1 MKIAYLLADTDL
13 AGGISVIVA
22 HADALIDRGHDVTLI
37 TPGTPLTWRRSR
49 AKWQYVRSFE
59 EVDGSE
65 FHFVVGTFWTT
76 VAAAYAIAG
85 PRTVHFCQGYEG
97 SFSAYAAMKPE
108 IDAVYRLPIPKI
120 CVSPHLVEVC
130 RALHD
135 DATYV
140 GQIVDDEFFQS
151 PHPPFGHPSTR
162 FARSGQALLP
172 ASGEKGTRHT
182 HGESPSPRLRGEG
195 GRRPGEGPRQP
206 RVLLVGPAQANFV
219 KGIDIGYAA
228 ARRARALGAKFDLIR
243 ATQWVAAEDEPV
255 DLATEFH
262 VAIPTSQMA
271 RLFASSDIYLGTNR
285 RQEGFGLPAAEAMAS
300 GVPTILTEIPSYL
313 WWDERHDYALFTPE
327 EDGEAMGDALVRLL
341 GDAALRERLAR
352 RGREVAEQ
360 FRPERMGERL
370 ERFFQS
376 R

>member
-13 AGGISVIVA
+13 AGGIRVIVA

-49 AKWQYVRSFE
+49 AQWRYVRSFQ
-59 EVDGSE
+59 EVDGAE
-65 FHFVVGTFWTT
+65 FDFVVGTFWTT

-97 SFSAYAAMKPE
+97 SFSAYEAVKAE

-120 CVSPHLVEVC
+120 CVSPYLVEVC
-130 RALHD
+130 RTLHD

-140 GQIVDDEFFQS
+140 GQIVDDEFFGARTSGPQS
-151 PHPPFGHPSTR
+151 PDVSSGDRPES
-162 FARSGQALLP
+162 ADQRSADCGPEVRA
-172 ASGEKGTRHT
+172 
-182 HGESPSPRLRGEG
+182 PR
-195 GRRPGEGPRQP
+195 P

-228 ARRARALGAKFDLIR
+228 VQHARARGATFDLIR
-243 ATQWVAAEDEPV
+243 ATQWVAAEGEPV
-255 DLATEFH
+255 DLASEFH
-262 VAIPTSQMA
+262 VAIPTADMA
-271 RLFASSDIYLGTNR
+271 RLFATSDVYLGTNR
-285 RQEGFGLPAAEAMAS
+285 RQEGFGLPAAEAMAG

-313 WWDERHDYALFTPE
+313 WWDKTQDYALFTPE

-341 GDAALRERLAR
+341 GDAALRERLAW

>member
-13 AGGISVIVA
+13 AGGIRVIVA
-22 HADALIDRGHDVTLI
+22 HADALIDRGHEVTLI
-37 TPGTPLTWRRSR
+37 TLGTPLTWRRSR
-49 AKWQYVRSFE
+49 AKWRYVRSFQ
-59 EVDGSE
+59 EVDGAE
-65 FHFVVGTFWTT
+65 FDFVVGTFWTT

-97 SFSAYAAMKPE
+97 SFSAYASVKAE

-120 CVSPHLVEVC
+120 CVSPYLVEVC

-140 GQIVDDEFFQS
+140 GQIVDDEFFQA
-151 PHPPFGHPSTR
+151 PHPPFGH
-162 FARSGQALLP
+162 LLP
-172 ASGEKGTRHT
+172 ASGEKGARI
-182 HGESPSPRLRGEG
+182 SSVPRPAERGEG

-206 RVLLVGPAQANFV
+206 RVLPVGPAQANFV

-228 ARRARALGAKFDLIR
+228 VRHARARGATFDLIR
-243 ATQWVAAEDEPV
+243 ATQWVAADGEPV
-255 DLATEFH
+255 ELASEFH
-262 VAIPTSQMA
+262 VAIPTADMA
-271 RLFASSDIYLGTNR
+271 RLFATSDLYLGTNR

-313 WWDERHDYALFTPE
+313 WWDKTHDYALFTPE

-352 RGREVAEQ
+352 RGHEVAEQ

>member
-13 AGGISVIVA
+13 AGGIRVIVA

-49 AKWQYVRSFE
+49 AKWRYVRSFQ
-59 EVDGSE
+59 EVDGAE
-65 FHFVVGTFWTT
+65 FDFVVGTFWTT

-97 SFSAYAAMKPE
+97 SFSAYEAVKTE

-120 CVSPHLVEVC
+120 CVSPYLVEVC

-140 GQIVDDEFFQS
+140 GQIVDDEFFQAG
-151 PHPPFGHPSTR
+151 P
-162 FARSGQALLP
+162 LWD
-172 ASGEKGTRHT
+172 
-182 HGESPSPRLRGEG
+182 RLQ
-195 GRRPGEGPRQP
+195 PVP

-228 ARRARALGAKFDLIR
+228 VRHARACGATLDLIR
-243 ATQWVAAEDEPV
+243 ATQWVAADGEPV
-255 DLATEFH
+255 ELASEFH
-262 VAIPTSQMA
+262 VAIPTSDMA
-271 RLFASSDIYLGTNR
+271 RLFATSDIYLGTNR

-300 GVPTILTEIPSYL
+300 GVPAILTEIPSYL
-313 WWDERHDYALFTPE
+313 WWDTTHDYALFTPE
-327 EDGEAMGDALVRLL
+327 EDGEAMGDAVVRLL
-341 GDAALRERLAR
+341 GDAALCERLAR

-360 FRPERMGERL
+360 FRSERMGERL

>member
-13 AGGISVIVA
+13 AGGIRVILA

-49 AKWQYVRSFE
+49 AKWRYVRSFE
-59 EVDGSE
+59 EVDGAE
-65 FHFVVGTFWTT
+65 LDFVVGTFWTT
-76 VAAAYAIAG
+76 VPAAYAIAG

-97 SFSAYAAMKPE
+97 SFSAYAAVKAE

-120 CVSPHLVEVC
+120 CVSPYLVEVC

-140 GQIVDDEFFQS
+140 GQIVDDEFFQA
-151 PHPPFGHPSTR
+151 PHPPF
-162 FARSGQALLP
+162 ARKQ
-172 ASGEKGTRHT
+172 
-182 HGESPSPRLRGEG
+182 
-195 GRRPGEGPRQP
+195 

-228 ARRARALGAKFDLIR
+228 VQHARARGAKFDLIR
-243 ATQWVAAEDEPV
+243 ATQWVVAEGEPV
-255 DLATEFH
+255 DLASEFH
-262 VAIPTSQMA
+262 LAIPTADMA
-271 RLFASSDIYLGTNR
+271 RLFATSDIYLGTNR

-300 GVPTILTEIPSYL
+300 GVPAILTEIPSYL
-313 WWDERHDYALFTPE
+313 WWDKTHDYALFTPE

-341 GDAALRERLAR
+341 GDAALRERLAH

-360 FRPERMGERL
+360 FRPARMGERL